1 VTEYAAQRPVRAV
14 VNVDAGLRPSA
25 FLGRL
30 RAYEASFV
38 GPRCREA
45 FAALIDFISGDRLAP
60 DTRAEIDAY
69 AAAAGDEVIAG
80 FYAPLFARS
89 DHDLDRDAAAVLA
102 KVSAP
107 YLLVLGNEPPP
118 GYVEWVQARLATVRV
133 ETWPGDGHFLHLVD
147 PRRFAE
153 LVRQYAGTDN
163 SKP

>member
-1 VTEYAAQRPVRAV
+1 MPRNDRSAPWSTSMPGSDRRRSWAGCARTRHHSSGRAAP
-14 VNVDAGLRPSA
+14 
-25 FLGRL
+25 
-30 RAYEASFV
+30 
-38 GPRCREA
+38 REA
-45 FAALIDFISGDRLAP
+45 FAALVGFISGDRLAP

-69 AAAAGDEVIAG
+69 AATAGDEVIAG

-89 DHDLDRDAAAVLA
+89 DHDLDGDAAAVLA

-107 YLLVLGNEPPP
+107 YLVVLGNEPPP

-133 ETWPGDGHFLHLVD
+133 ETWPGDGHFLHLID